1 MLMFAGG
8 LPSPDYFPFESIS
21 AQALVPNSFK
31 TSESSWRW
39 LMSLFTSDQVKTS
52 RLEIPKYV
60 SDPKPDSLQL
70 STALQYGQ
78 SQGTMCEL
86 WLVVY

>member
-1 MLMFAGG
+1 MFAGG
-8 LPSPDYFPFESIS
+8 LPSPDYFPFECIS

-39 LMSLFTSDQVKTS
+39 LLSFFGATGAQAKTT
-52 RLEIPKYV
+52 RLDIPKYV

-78 SQGTMCEL
+78 F
-86 WLVVY
+86 